1 VTITAVTARILRYL
15 LIAASLWYLVVYV
28 AVAWLRLRYPFDLE
42 WMEGGSVDHVVRVLQ
57 HQPLYVP
64 PQIAFIPF
72 EYPPLY
78 FWVSALVAKIVGIGF
93 FPLRLVSFLS
103 SLVCFACIYRIVRTE
118 TNRTLPGLLA
128 AGLFAGTFRASGA
141 WLDLAR
147 VDSLF
152 LALFL
157 LALLILRTRTSDR
170 WYLTAGVLLALS
182 FLTKQTA
189 LAMAFPIVLY
199 ALLAHRRAGIWLA
212 STLIAIVGVSSLLLH
227 FATNGWFTIYVWEY
241 PFKHVWVKEVWVNF
255 WTIDMFGVLPVAF
268 TAALLLVAWQV
279 LRRRQEALFWPAV
292 FVGMVGAAYRSRL
305 QTGGY
310 DNVFMPAHAIAAILL
325 GIAVG
330 TLLEKARQWRIA
342 YTSLTEAAVY
352 AGCVV
357 QLALLGYNPAAQL
370 PRAADRAAGEHLLSV
385 LASVPGDVLLPYHG
399 YLPTL
404 VRKPSHA
411 HLMQVHDI
419 LKFGDERSAALS
431 EQFRVAIRQAAFD
444 AIIVDD
450 ATSYYFMRD
459 IEASYVVQSRVF
471 SEPGVF
477 FQVTGGVIC
486 RPEYVYV
493 PKARVA
499 RPFDSAQ
506 GRR

>member
-1 VTITAVTARILRYL
+1 MTITAVTARILRYL

-57 HQPLYVP
+57 HQPLYVA

-212 STLIAIVGVSSLLLH
+212 SSLIAIVGVSSLLLH
-227 FATNGWFTIYVWEY
+227 LATNAD
-241 PFKHVWVKEVWVNF
+241 FKL
-255 WTIDMFGVLPVAF
+255 D
-268 TAALLLVAWQV
+268 AAEA
-279 LRRRQEALFWPAV
+279 RRISPLFWNVERGRLLDAV
-292 FVGMVGAAYRSRL
+292 VGGAESSEFLRHSKL
-305 QTGGY
+305 
-310 DNVFMPAHAIAAILL
+310 IAD
-325 GIAVG
+325 
-330 TLLEKARQWRIA
+330 TWRGKGVETR
-342 YTSLTEAAVY
+342 YE
-352 AGCVV
+352 
-357 QLALLGYNPAAQL
+357 
-370 PRAADRAAGEHLLSV
+370 
-385 LASVPGDVLLPYHG
+385 SVPGMNHFTICDP
-399 YLPTL
+399 
-404 VRKPSHA
+404 
-411 HLMQVHDI
+411 
-419 LKFGDERSAALS
+419 
-431 EQFRVAIRQAAFD
+431 
-444 AIIVDD
+444 
-450 ATSYYFMRD
+450 MRD
-459 IEASYVVQSRVF
+459 
-471 SEPGVF
+471 P
-477 FQVTGGVIC
+477 
-486 RPEYVYV
+486 
-493 PKARVA
+493 
-499 RPFDSAQ
+499 DSAMTK
-506 GRR
+506 RMVELAERT